1 MYSTPGPLLRIYTS
15 APLIPMPSLRVS
27 KSLTLCC
34 RGGKGRSERWSHH
47 SEPSVLTAAELRF
60 EPSIVWLQNL
70 LLWARSQDLPRRSMD
85 SQAISA
91 HKKEQFNWF
100 HYLAAATWEDKKQQ
114 RNFQE
119 FWQLFALCFFFFL
132 RSEAKSMES
141 IKVNNL
147 LTRLKRN

>member
-91 HKKEQFNWF
+91 HKKEQFNYN
-100 HYLAAATWEDKKQQ
+100 HQAPAHTPLI
-114 RNFQE
+114 
-119 FWQLFALCFFFFL
+119 LFCVSTSPPL
-132 RSEAKSMES
+132 RGLPRTP
-141 IKVNNL
+141 VWNRQPLTL
-147 LTRLKRN
+147 LSHFPPLTLTV